1 MERRKEE
8 VSIWWKKV
16 GGGSLRGVFDGRK
29 QIIKPNQKFKAKASE
44 ISMNFRDVVIPLESI
59 PGVVT
64 APNVPDPDIK
74 AVEVEYKAV
83 ERKTKGWF
91 DVVDKN
97 GKVLNEKALKKD
109 VAEKLVKDLAE

>member
-8 VSIWWKKV
+8 PEIMWKKV
-16 GGGSLRGVFDGRK
+16 GGGSLRFNGK
-29 QIIKPNQKFKAKASE
+29 IIKPGQKFPAKASE
-44 ISMNFRDVVIPLESI
+44 ISENFRDVVIPLESI